1 MIWCR
6 ESLRCYFVQTVML
19 NTCNVIL
26 SISIHNQH
34 STLFCTVLY
43 CLRNKF
49 HKQRGKKVVGANR
62 VQTLFIAY
70 YMSLYISLVN
80 FHKHTNGLLSQQIW
94 MTSVSNLNI
103 STCIDPFSATWI
115 QYYDPL
121 HRHQILLLR
130 LLKKMYCYYYII
142 CWLLFVQTFQSFKYH
157 NAEQKMSII
166 NSPRF
171 KMMFCLASNLKYSN
185 TQLKCKKPWKIWE
198 CERRKVRHFY
208 LITG

>member
-19 NTCNVIL
+19 KTCNVIL

-49 HKQRGKKVVGANR
+49 HKQRGKKLW
-62 VQTLFIAY
+62 VQTECRHYLLLIICH
-70 YMSLYISLVN
+70 YIPLVN

-198 CERRKVRHFY
+198 CERRKVWHFY